1 MRKMKNKL
9 DERQEQKLLQIE
21 HNGCWFA
28 FWALLMSLFVQQMIF
43 GIGEWKYVAG
53 EWIIFMC
60 LALYICVGCMKNGIW
75 DRKLEPNAKTNL
87 LVSLAAAVVFG
98 IIFSAVNY
106 VNYGALEAAFW
117 TFVILAVI
125 LFVVLYAAL
134 SIWVV
139 ILKKRVR
146 KIEGDY
152 EEE

>member
-1 MRKMKNKL
+1 MKNKL

-28 FWALLMSLFVQQMIF
+28 FWALLVSLFIQQMIF

-53 EWIIFMC
+53 EWIVFMC

-87 LVSLAAAVVFG
+87 LVSLVAAVVFG

-106 VNYGALEAAFW
+106 VNYGSWEAAFW

-125 LFVVLYAAL
+125 LFVVLYATL
-134 SIWVV
+134 SICVV
-139 ILKKRVR
+139 MLKKRVQ
-146 KIEGDY
+146 KIEGDCK
-152 EEE
+152 EE